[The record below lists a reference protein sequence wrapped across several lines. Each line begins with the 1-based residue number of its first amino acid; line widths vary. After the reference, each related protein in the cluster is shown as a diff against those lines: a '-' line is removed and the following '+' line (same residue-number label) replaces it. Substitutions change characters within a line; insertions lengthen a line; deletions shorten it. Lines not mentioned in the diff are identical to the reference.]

1 MTDVVKMMKNLTEVD
16 GVPGFER
23 EVRQMMNDYLEPL
36 SDEIVR
42 DRLGG
47 ILGKKVGE
55 ADGPKIL
62 VAGHLDEVGWMV
74 TYITEKGFLKIQALG
89 GWWPHVMLGQKVR
102 IKTRKGD
109 HIGIIG
115 SKAPHVLAPDDR
127 NKVMQIKDMFIDI
140 GARDRAHAQEMGLR
154 AGDPVIPVS
163 EFFEMRDGELWA
175 AKALDNRAG
184 CGVAVEVLRHLQ
196 DEQHPNIVYSGATV
210 QEEVGLR
217 GAQVMGQ
224 LVQPD
229 IAFAVDVG
237 LAYDTPGFEIYPA
250 SCNVGDGPLTM
261 VFDASMI
268 PHVGLRDLVMD
279 TAEELGIHLQTD
291 ALAGGGT
298 DAGKFHL
305 SNIGC
310 PSIVIGFA
318 TRYIHSHTAVM
329 SRKDFEQ
336 AAALIAAVIK
346 KLDKKTVEELHN
358 Y

>member
-1 MTDVVKMMKNLTEVD
+1 MSDIVKMMKELTEVD

-23 EVRQMMNDYLEPL
+23 EVRAKMNDYLAPL

-47 ILGKKVGE
+47 ILGKKVGQ
-55 ADGPKIL
+55 ADGPKVL

-74 TYITEKGFLKIQALG
+74 TYITKKGFLKFQQLG
-89 GWWPHVMLGQKVR
+89 GWWPNVMLSQKVR

-109 HIGIIG
+109 YIGIIG
-115 SKAPHVLAPDDR
+115 SKAPHVLTPEER
-127 NKVMQIKDMFIDI
+127 NKVVPMKEMFIDI
-140 GARDRAHAQEMGLR
+140 GARDREHAEEMGIR
-154 AGDPVIPVS
+154 PGDAIIPVS
-163 EFFEMRDGELWA
+163 EFFEMRGGELWA

-184 CGVAVEVLRHLQ
+184 CGVAVEVLRQLQ
-196 DEQHPNIVYSGATV
+196 NEDHPNVVYSGATV
-210 QEEVGLR
+210 QEEVGTR
-217 GAQVMGQ
+217 GAQIMGA

-229 IAFAVDVG
+229 IAFAIDVG
-237 LAYDTPGFEIYPA
+237 LAYDTPGFEVYPA
-250 SCNVGDGPLTM
+250 SCNLDEGPLM
-261 VFDASMI
+261 MIFDASMV
-268 PHVGLRDLVMD
+268 PHVGLRNLVMD
-279 TAEELGIHLQTD
+279 TAEELGIKLQTD

-298 DAGKFHL
+298 DAAKFHL
-305 SNIGC
+305 SGIGC

-336 AAALIAAVIK
+336 AAQLVTAVIK

>member
-1 MTDVVKMMKNLTEVD
+1 MSDVVKMMKDLTEVD

-23 EVRQMMNDYLEPL
+23 EVREKMQGYLQPL

-47 ILGKKVGE
+47 ILGKKVGQ
-55 ADGPKIL
+55 ADGPNIL

-74 TYITEKGFLKIQALG
+74 TYITDKGYLKFQSLG
-89 GWWPHVMLGQKVR
+89 GWWPAVMLSQRVR
-102 IKTRKGD
+102 IKTSNGD
-109 HIGIIG
+109 IIGIIG
-115 SKAPHVLAPDDR
+115 SKAPHVLTAEER
-127 NKVMQIKDMFIDI
+127 GKVTEIKSMFIDI
-140 GARDRAHAQEMGLR
+140 GARDKEDAERMGIR
-154 AGDPVIPVS
+154 VGDPIIPVS
-163 EFFEMRDGELWA
+163 DFFEMRDGEFWA

-184 CGVAVEVLRHLQ
+184 CGVAIEVLNQLKDQ
-196 DEQHPNIVYSGATV
+196 DHPNVVFSGATV

-217 GAQVMGQ
+217 GAQVMAN

-237 LAYDTPGFEIYPA
+237 LAYDTPGFELYPA
-250 SCNVGDGPLTM
+250 SCNLGDGPLM
-261 VFDASMI
+261 MIFDASMV
-268 PHVGLRDLVMD
+268 PHVGLRNLVMD
-279 TAEELGIHLQTD
+279 TAKELGINLQTD

-305 SNIGC
+305 TGIGC

-318 TRYIHSHTAVM
+318 TRYIHSHTAIM
-329 SRKDFEQ
+329 ARKDFEQ
-336 AAALIAAVIK
+336 AAELITAVIK
-346 KLDKKTVEELHN
+346 KLDKKTVEELHL